1 MELFSIYT
9 AVSLLIIFISIFFI
23 TYLLSKI
30 SNKKIEKINSVLIIL
45 NDYISNDI
53 NKLLITDDNN
63 NKLFSRNINDDEE
76 NSILNLL
83 KSDALVDSYKNNDES
98 QKIIIT
104 TKSINNKKHKI
115 ILINK

>member
-23 TYLLSKI
+23 TYFLSKI
-30 SNKKIEKINSVLIIL
+30 SNKKIDKINSVLIIL

-83 KSDALVDSYKNNDES
+83 KSDALVDSYKEDDEFKNINIKS
-98 QKIIIT
+98 KI
-104 TKSINNKKHKI
+104 INNKKHKI
-115 ILINK
+115 IFINK